1 MNHMTKQRLPH
12 RALICPYKQII
23 HYETEYLRTV
33 ANRYGINSNRR
44 EFYRMCQALALQY
57 YVDLMNE
64 YDFYALGHVKTV
76 YRRALA
82 IGRRFAVSLDPI
94 NTRST
99 AYSWYREMNFQND
112 DEIDTRGLREWVI
125 DFNASMERDMK
136 KLPETPTG
144 RRARLALRR
153 WANAHMDFWMKEIS
167 GRITIPNDRRDDMSR
182 CHRFLDDPLKPID
195 PDALDQLPTII
206 RERRTAERQRT
217 GRASG

>member
-1 MNHMTKQRLPH
+1 VNHMTKQRLPH

-82 IGRRFAVSLDPI
+82 IGRRFAVSLD
-94 NTRST
+94 R
-99 AYSWYREMNFQND
+99 R
-112 DEIDTRGLREWVI
+112 TRGGGPPYV
-125 DFNASMERDMK
+125 
-136 KLPETPTG
+136 
-144 RRARLALRR
+144 
-153 WANAHMDFWMKEIS
+153 EIS
-167 GRITIPNDRRDDMSR
+167 RRCVRYRRRD
-182 CHRFLDDPLKPID
+182 LIPWL
-195 PDALDQLPTII
+195 DALSKPHTSAK
-206 RERRTAERQRT
+206 TASDGQRKI
-217 GRASG
+217 GAAPANR